1 MSNEAQAQTQN
12 QNSAKSLLAQVRDEA
27 NKAKREAAKA
37 QLKQLYNDYNKS
49 VEVTEGI
56 EAKIVELLKSVGED
70 ESAIRS
76 MLAD

>member
-1 MSNEAQAQTQN
+1 MSNEAQAQPQN

-56 EAKIVELLKSVGED
+56 EAKIIELLKSVGED

>member
-1 MSNEAQAQTQN
+1 MSNEAGPQTQN
-12 QNSAKSLLAQVRDEA
+12 QNGAKSLLAQVRDEA

-56 EAKIVELLKSVGED
+56 EVKIVELLKSVGED

>member
-1 MSNEAQAQTQN
+1 MSNETQAQPQN
-12 QNSAKSLLAQVRDEA
+12 QSGAKSLLAQVRDEA
-27 NKAKREAAKA
+27 SKAKREAAKA
-37 QLKQLYNDYNKS
+37 QLKQLYNDYNKAA
-49 VEVTEGI
+49 EVVEGI

>member
-1 MSNEAQAQTQN
+1 MSNEAQAQPQN
-12 QNSAKSLLAQVRDEA
+12 QTSGKSLLAQVRDEA

-56 EAKIVELLKSVGED
+56 EAKIIELLKSVGED